1 MTWGNSH
8 GDLPPADL
16 PPEIPPW
23 LHDLGIDVPA
33 QLDALPDGEP
43 SVVIGDVFGYADF
56 NHQQGDNPYG
66 IRQDC
71 GLVSCQDVLNQFGI
85 PVSETDVVTHAV
97 ENGECHFNP
106 DDIAGS
112 GGTTMADQARML
124 NDYGVPAHADSGQSL
139 EQLAA
144 NVEQGHGVI
153 IEANAGV
160 LWDDPNYVEKGE
172 ANHAVTVTGVARD
185 PLTGNVQGFY
195 INDSGTGQSGEFVS
209 AQTMTGAWQDT
220 GGQCVVT
227 DAVHVLP
234 QGAIQGARLWQGT

>member
-1 MTWGNSH
+1 MTWGNAH

-23 LHDLGIDVPA
+23 VSDLGIDVPT
-33 QLDALPDGEP
+33 QLDVLPGGEQ
-43 SVVIGDVFGYADF
+43 SLVIGDVSGYADF

-66 IRQDC
+66 IQQDC

-85 PVSETDVVTHAV
+85 PVTETDVVNHAIQD
-97 ENGECHFNP
+97 GECQFSP

-112 GGTTMADQARML
+112 GGTTVADQVHIL
-124 NDYGVPAHADSGQSL
+124 NDFGVPAHAESGQSL

-160 LWDDPNYVEKGE
+160 LWDDPSYVENGG
-172 ANHAVTVTGVARD
+172 ANHAVTVTGVARNQV
-185 PLTGNVQGFY
+185 TGHIQGFF

-227 DAVHVLP
+227 DVVHVLP
-234 QGAIQGARLWQGT
+234 QAATEGARS